1 MTMALLD
8 RLAGLGDQED
18 PANSKL
24 SVNAFWAHLYE
35 LAQGQRTQAQI
46 ISYFSLSADE
56 QTELT
61 WLIGKYNA
69 QPNATAKAK
78 FIELI
83 QIIFFMAE
91 SSVPGYTTN
100 AEIVARINAI

>member
-1 MTMALLD
+1 MSLVN
-8 RLAGLGDQED
+8 RLAGIGDPETT
-18 PANSKL
+18 PKL

-35 LAQGQRTQAQI
+35 LANAKRTVAQI
-46 ISYFSLSADE
+46 VQYFSLSADE
-56 QTELT
+56 QVELD
-61 WLIGKYNA
+61 WLINKYNV

-78 FIELI
+78 FVELI
-83 QIIFFMAE
+83 QVIFFMAE